1 MNNLEKLNQNLHK
14 VKSNINDFIQKNT
27 EDLFYIIDI
36 QGLSKIYDSCIDE
49 SECFKVINVE
59 NSNIFF
65 IPIDG
70 KDGLLGFKAS
80 YCDTIIFDN
89 NYFCFLEFKLNATSV
104 EIRAIR
110 KNRKKAISQL
120 SNTIDYF
127 DNKLD
132 KDYSGLNL
140 EAFVVTPRTYPRKDT
155 AWSNFEIEF
164 LEKYGI
170 PLFEKNE
177 KIF

>member
-1 MNNLEKLNQNLHK
+1 M
-14 VKSNINDFIQKNT
+14 
-27 EDLFYIIDI
+27 
-36 QGLSKIYDSCIDE
+36 
-49 SECFKVINVE
+49 
-59 NSNIFF
+59 
-65 IPIDG
+65 
-70 KDGLLGFKAS
+70 LGFKAS